1 MQPRFLLG
9 CWTLA
14 QHKKKSRMLR
24 RRHLSEKLLT
34 VRKDER
40 VQQWHS
46 RQRYLFCSASTGGK
60 ERGICPQHFIKQ
72 WQGGL
77 PHSCA
82 VNLSPLLTAACSVP
96 WWSRMRG
103 ENFMAP
109 HALAPC
115 SRHVC
120 RLPAVPGFT
129 AAPALPYIF
138 LAFDKAGQK
147 CKDRNWN
154 LLGTEAESSPMKC
167 QAPGFTLSCHDLR
180 QLCEL
185 TLRDVL
191 IFPSVVRV
199 VLLWAGWYLLKLC
212 CSFSVP
218 TELFRAVLEL

>member
-14 QHKKKSRMLR
+14 QHRKESRMLR

-40 VQQWHS
+40 VQQWRS
-46 RQRYLFCSASTGGK
+46 RRCYFSRSASTGGK
-60 ERGICPQHFIKQ
+60 ERRICPQHFIKQ
-72 WQGGL
+72 RQGGL
-77 PHSCA
+77 PHSSA

-96 WWSRMRG
+96 WCSRMMG
-103 ENFMAP
+103 ENFVAP

-115 SRHVC
+115 SHHVC
-120 RLPAVPGFT
+120 RLPAIPGFT
-129 AAPALPYIF
+129 AAPALPYVF

-154 LLGTEAESSPMKC
+154 LLSTKAESSPVKC
-167 QAPGFTLSCHDLR
+167 QAPGFTLYCHDLR
-180 QLCEL
+180 QLGEL
-185 TLRDVL
+185 TVRGV
-191 IFPSVVRV
+191 FMFSSVVRGG
-199 VLLWAGWYLLKLC
+199 LPWAGWYLLKLC